1 MFQQNAIDQYI
12 DKKTSQKSFMKI
24 ALPGSLFRQ
33 SRSTVPAGHDDRS
46 ERMAGRIFP
55 ARKADRLY
63 GQIVNLF
70 LKTNEE
76 QVNIRYL

>member
-1 MFQQNAIDQYI
+1 MFQQNAINQYI
-12 DKKTSQKSFMKI
+12 EKKTSQKSFMKI

-33 SRSTVPAGHDDRS
+33 CRSTVPAGHDDRP

-63 GQIVNLF
+63 GQVVNLF
-70 LKTNEE
+70 LKTMKNK
-76 QVNIRYL
+76 LT